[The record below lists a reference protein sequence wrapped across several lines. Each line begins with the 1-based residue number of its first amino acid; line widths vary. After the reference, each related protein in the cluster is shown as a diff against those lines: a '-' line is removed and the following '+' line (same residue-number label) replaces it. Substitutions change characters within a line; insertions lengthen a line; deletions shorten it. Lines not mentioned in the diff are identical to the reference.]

1 MTNTFRVIEHDDGNF
16 PCLHTWGLGFPGGS
30 VVKNLPANA
39 EDAGDAG
46 LVLGLGRSPGIG
58 NGNPLQYSYLGNSME
73 TGAWLGYSPWGTK
86 SQTQLKG

>member
-39 EDAGDAG
+39 GNAGSIPE
-46 LVLGLGRSPGIG
+46 LGRFPGEG
-58 NGNPLQYSYLGNSME
+58 NGNTCQYPCLENSMHGQRSPE
-73 TGAWLGYSPWGTK
+73 GYSPWICKESDMTE
-86 SQTQLKG
+86 